1 MTKKALILV
10 DVQNDFCPGGSLA
23 VNDGDKVVAPLNAM
37 VEYALRNGWL
47 IVASR
52 DWHPAET
59 KHFAAFGGRWPAHCV
74 QDTQGAEFH
83 RDLRVGRATVVS
95 KGTDPNDDG
104 GYSAFD
110 GKTDDGK
117 TLGEVLRENEVVDV
131 CVGGLA
137 TDYCVKATVLDSL
150 RLGFKTTILFD
161 ACKAVNINPG
171 DGSAAIEEMI
181 KRGAWMSVTSRI
193 INDY

>member
-74 QDTQGAEFH
+74 QDTHGAELH
-83 RDLRVGRATVVS
+83 ADLDRNKITDVFRKGADPTVDS
-95 KGTDPNDDG
+95 
-104 GYSAFD
+104 YSGFFD
-110 GKTDDGK
+110 NGKRNSTGLDK
-117 TLGEVLRENEVVDV
+117 WLQERWIKRLYIL
-131 CVGGLA
+131 GLA
-137 TDYCVKATVLDSL
+137 TDYCVKFTALDACA
-150 RLGFKTTILFD
+150 LGFDVWLVED
-161 ACKAVNINPG
+161 GCRAVELQPG
-171 DGSAAIEEMI
+171 DGERAIREM
-181 KRGAWMSVTSRI
+181 RGAGVTVVDSGSI
-193 INDY
+193 GP